1 VINSNVIIAF
11 SAVGRAEVEQMAPAN
26 RRSNFRFGIHNSQ
39 PAQPMTGLIVE

>member
-1 VINSNVIIAF
+1 MNSNAIITF
-11 SAVGRAEVEQMAPAN
+11 SVVGRAGVEQMATAN